1 MLIIDC
7 PYCGPRPE
15 LEFAHGGQAHVTRPA
30 DPASATDAEW
40 TEYLYLRKNTR
51 GVYAE
56 RWRHARGCGRFFN
69 ALRDTTTDQFL
80 ATYRSGEQPPAVTA
94 NGRVGGSA
102 P

>member
-15 LEFAHGGQAHVTRPA
+15 LEFAHGGQAHIVRPA
-30 DPASATDAEW
+30 DPASASDDEW
-40 TEYLYLRKNTR
+40 LQYLYLRDNTR
-51 GVYAE
+51 GVFAE

-80 ATYRSGEQPPAVTA
+80 ASYRAGEQPPALPR
-94 NGRVGGSA
+94 GR